1 LAKLHVVSLPGDG
14 IGPEV
19 TAAAMQVLGAVAERF
34 GHQLTIEE
42 HQAGWCAYEASGSPL
57 PASSLDACRRG
68 PAVFLGAVG
77 DPRADGLPPS
87 KRPEAGLLKL
97 RSELGCFANLR
108 PARVDEELVDM
119 SALKREIA
127 SGCDMVIVRELTGGL
142 YYGQPRGK
150 EADRAVNTL
159 VYTRA
164 EVERVAKVAFE
175 LARSR
180 RKKLTSVDKANVLE
194 VSQLWRAVVNDVAK
208 GYPDVAVDHMFVDR
222 AAMELV
228 TGPKQFDVILTENL
242 FGDILSDEASAM
254 CGSLGLLASASV
266 GGKVGLY
273 EPVHGSAPDI
283 AGKGIAN
290 PIAAIRSVALML
302 SYSFGMNAEAA
313 AVERAVSRVLAAG
326 LRTADVAGGG
336 ARVSTKQF
344 TDAVSKAVTTHS
356 AN

>member
-1 LAKLHVVSLPGDG
+1 MAQLHVVSLPGDG

-19 TAAAMQVLGAVAERF
+19 TSAAIQVLETVASRF
-34 GHQLTIEE
+34 GHQLSVEE
-42 HQAGWCAYEASGSPL
+42 HQAGWCAYESTGTPL
-57 PASSLDACRRG
+57 PDSTLAACVRG

-87 KRPEAGLLKL
+87 KRPEAALLKL
-97 RSELGCFANLR
+97 RSALGCFANLR

-127 SGCDMVIVRELTGGL
+127 AGCDMVIVRELTGGL
-142 YYGQPRGK
+142 YYGQPRSK
-150 EADRAVNTL
+150 DADRAVNTL
-159 VYTRA
+159 VYTKA

-175 LARSR
+175 LARGR
-180 RKKLTSVDKANVLE
+180 RHKVTSVDKANVLE
-194 VSQLWRAVVNDVAK
+194 VSQLWRAVVEEVAK
-208 GYPDVAVDHMFVDR
+208 GYSDVKLDHMFVDR

-228 TGPKQFDVILTENL
+228 TFPKQFDVILTENL

-283 AGKGIAN
+283 AGRGIAN
-290 PIAAIRSVALML
+290 PIAAIRSAALML
-302 SYSFGMNAEAA
+302 SYSFSLHAEAA
-313 AVERAVSRVLAAG
+313 AVERAVSKALADG
-326 LRTADVAGGG
+326 LRTADLVPRGTAS
-336 ARVSTKQF
+336 VSTKQF
-344 TDAVSKAVTTHS
+344 ANAVAEAVR
-356 AN
+356 